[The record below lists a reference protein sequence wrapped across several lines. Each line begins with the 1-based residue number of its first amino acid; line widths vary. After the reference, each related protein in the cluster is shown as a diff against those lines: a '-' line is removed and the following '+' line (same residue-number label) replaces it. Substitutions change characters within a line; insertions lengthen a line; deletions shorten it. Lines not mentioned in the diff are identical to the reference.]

1 MKTIRLLAVILFS
14 LAAAT
19 AHAQLVPQL
28 LHYQGRVAVSGT
40 NFTGNGL
47 FKFALVNNTGAVTF
61 WSNDGTSAGG
71 SEPTASVSLP
81 TTNGLYAV
89 LLGDTTIAGMTLAVP
104 VTTFTNMDVRLRVWF
119 SNGSGFQRLTPDQ
132 RIAAVG
138 YALVA
143 ATVQNG
149 SITAEKLA
157 DSAVTTAKLA
167 NNAVT
172 SGKIAAGA
180 IEATNIANNSISSDQ
195 IADSIALGRSNV
207 AGRLDVFY
215 ANTALNQPGISLFGN
230 GSQISTYGSDGL
242 EQIRLW
248 GGSWGEILL
257 FDSSTNNRQAVMLSA
272 NSSGGGLLRLYQADG
287 QNGAQLRGDSSGS
300 GRLDLYNTNG
310 AARASLIGQ
319 GASGGGQLQLNNATG
334 NSVLELLSYSYGGQL
349 TLRDEL
355 GVSAAVVASSSSGGG
370 YQYLYNSDG
379 ATGLYLDGDSGGAGY
394 IGIYNTNGGTRV
406 ALDGFG
412 SSSGGQATIYAADG
426 STTVQIYGDNGSGA
440 GQILVNNNVSSTRT
454 TIKGEGAGTG
464 GEIDLADANGTS
476 TLELYGAED
485 SGTGSAIYM
494 RDASGNKRIE
504 LDGDYFSGGRIDLFG
519 TNNLSKISLDSNS
532 SGEGRITCDV
542 LQINGGSDLSEKF
555 DIKSVHQAPQ
565 PGMIVCIDSEN
576 PGQLV
581 TSTKAYDRT
590 VAGIISGAGGVKPG
604 MLMGQA
610 GTKADGKHP
619 VALTGRV
626 YCYVDAD
633 QGAVKPG
640 DMITTS
646 ATPGHGMKVKDH
658 AQSHGAVI
666 GKAMSSLEKGRG
678 LVLVLVSLQ

>member
-1 MKTIRLLAVILFS
+1 MKTVRPFVLVLFS
-14 LAAAT
+14 LMAAT
-19 AHAQLVPQL
+19 AHAQLVPQI

-47 FKFALVNNTGAVTF
+47 FKFALVNGAGSVSH

-104 VTTFTNMDVRLRVWF
+104 LTVFTNTDVRLRVWF

-149 SITAEKLA
+149 AITTEKLA
-157 DSAVTTAKLA
+157 NGAVDATKLA

-172 SGKIAAGA
+172 AAKIEDGAVTSSKIAFN
-180 IEATNIANNSISSDQ
+180 TVVSSNL
-195 IADSIALGRSNV
+195 ADSIALGATNV
-207 AGRLDVFY
+207 NGQLDVY
-215 ANTALNQPGISLFGN
+215 RTAAGTPGISLVGN
-230 GSQISTYGSDGL
+230 GSRISTYGSDGL

-248 GGSWGEILL
+248 GESWGEILL
-257 FDSSTNNRQAVMLSA
+257 YDSTTNNRLAVMLSA
-272 NSSGGGLLRLYQADG
+272 NNTSGGLLRLYQADG
-287 QNGAQLRGDSSGS
+287 QNGAQLRGDVSGS

-319 GASGGGQLQLNNATG
+319 GASGGGQLQLNNPTG
-334 NSVLELLSYSYGGQL
+334 ANVLELLSYSYGGQL

-355 GVSAAVVASSSSGGG
+355 GVNAAVLASSSSGGG
-370 YQYLYNSDG
+370 FQNLYNADG
-379 ATGLYLDGDSGGAGY
+379 GITLNLDGDSGGGGY
-394 IGIYNTNGGTRV
+394 ISIRNTNASSRLV
-406 ALDGFG
+406 LDGQG
-412 SSSGGQATIYAADG
+412 SSGGGQATLYAADG
-426 STTVQIYGDNGSGA
+426 STTVQIYGDSGA
-440 GQILVNNNVSSTRT
+440 GAGLLQVNNNVSSTRT
-454 TIKGEGAGTG
+454 TIKGEGISGG

-494 RDASGNKRIE
+494 RDASGNLRVE
-504 LDGDYFSGGRIDLFG
+504 LDGDYLNGGAILLYG
-519 TNNLSKISLDSNS
+519 TNGSANIILDSES

-555 DIKSVHQAPQ
+555 NIKSVHQAPQ
-565 PGMIVCIDSEN
+565 PGMIVCIDPEN

-581 TSTKAYDRT
+581 TSSTAYDRT

-604 MLMGQA
+604 MLMGQQ
-610 GTKADGKHP
+610 GTLADGKHP

-633 QGAVKPG
+633 QGAIKPG

-646 ATPGHGMKVKDH
+646 ATPGHGMKVRDH
-658 AQSHGAVI
+658 SQAHGAVI